1 MWQRQTADSLHM
13 CRIEFFENVAV
24 VARRYAVLRTIK
36 GVYQRQ
42 DVAVEGKN
50 TPTDETWC
58 VEFLEMQSCFAYTHF
73 ATQVSY
79 FCVALKPMME

>member
-1 MWQRQTADSLHM
+1 MFTADSTGTHLAEESVEVTNWQRQTADNLRM
-13 CRIEFFENVAV
+13 CRIEFFENVVV

-36 GVYQRQ
+36 GVHQRQ

-58 VEFLEMQSCFAYTHF
+58 VEFSGSAEL
-73 ATQVSY
+73 
-79 FCVALKPMME
+79 L